1 MRRNFRIVMFTLL
14 CAAFCAAAQAQTVPS
29 APAKKAAPAAKAPVA
44 KAAGAF
50 DPALLHPA
58 TLRAK
63 APAEYGVKF
72 VTTAGDFTIKV
83 TRAWAPNGA
92 DRFYNLVQHHFFDG
106 AAFFRVIPGFMAQFG
121 LSAYPQVSAA
131 WEEANLK
138 DDRVVQG
145 NHRGFITFAM
155 AGPNTRT
162 TQVFINFGNNE
173 RLDKDGFTPFGMVTE
188 GMEVVDKLYGGY
200 GEGAPDGHGPDQN
213 LVSKRGHEYLE
224 KSFPKLDVIKTAT
237 IVTPAE
243 AMPAAK

>member
-1 MRRNFRIVMFTLL
+1 MCRNFRIVMFALL
-14 CAAFCAAAQAQTVPS
+14 CAAVSAAAHAQTAPP
-29 APAKKAAPAAKAPVA
+29 APAKKAPQAG
-44 KAAGAF
+44 KAAGPF

-63 APAEYGVKF
+63 APAEYDVKF

-92 DRFYNLVQHHFFDG
+92 DRFYNLIQHHFYDG

-131 WEEANLK
+131 WEEANIR

-173 RLDKDGFTPFGMVTE
+173 RLDKDGFAPFGMVAE

-213 LVSKRGHEYLE
+213 LVGKRGRAYLE

-237 IVTPAE
+237 IVASAAATPA
-243 AMPAAK
+243 MK